1 MSFQVFFGDKLRM
14 VADAAVEIPD
24 TLVTLHVQVEL
35 GFLSEGL
42 VAERASMDTPP
53 MLRPRRRRMNAH
65 VGRQAAGLRE
75 PLPTN
80 LASVGPC
87 PCVFAHVYP
96 QRLAL
101 GEPEKQ

>member
-1 MSFQVFFGDKLRM
+1 MPFQVFFGDKLGV

-53 MLRPRRRRMNAH
+53 MLRPRRSPRPSAD
-65 VGRQAAGLRE
+65 E
-75 PLPTN
+75 
-80 LASVGPC
+80 SVD
-87 PCVFAHVYP
+87 P
-96 QRLAL
+96 QRRSLVT
-101 GEPEKQ
+101 GWR